1 MKVFNM
7 MEKMQELNL
16 AEKGVSFTQEKF
28 TELYDEYNE
37 VMNRSGV
44 NGMIIGAAGVGA
56 AWVTTS
62 LTKKIAK
69 DRLLKRAVE
78 IQEAEEE

>member
-16 AEKGVSFTQEKF
+16 AEKGISFTQEKF

-44 NGMIIGAAGVGA
+44 NGMIIGAAGVGV

-62 LTKKIAK
+62 LTKTIVRNKN
-69 DRLLKRAVE
+69 LKKE
-78 IQEAEEE
+78 ELSETEEE